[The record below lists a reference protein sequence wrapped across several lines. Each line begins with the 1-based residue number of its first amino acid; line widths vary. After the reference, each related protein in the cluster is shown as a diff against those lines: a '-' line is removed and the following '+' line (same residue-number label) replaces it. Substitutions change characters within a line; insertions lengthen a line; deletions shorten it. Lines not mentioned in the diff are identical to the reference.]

1 MGNII
6 EVKNIS
12 KSFKENQVLRNIS
25 LNIEEGTIC
34 GLVGLNGSGKTVL
47 MKIICGF
54 VIPESG
60 AVFVRGKKI
69 GKDCDFPENVG
80 AIIENP
86 GFSQYISGFQNLKN
100 LASIQKKIDDKRI
113 REVMVQMGLD
123 PNNKKWVSKYSLGM
137 RQRLGIAQ
145 AIMEYQDILI
155 LDEPMNGL
163 DKQGVI
169 EVRKILLDLKAEGK
183 TIILASHNQ
192 ADIDVLCDVVYEM
205 DRGEISKIKEKEE
218 NKIPQVVLDGIK
230 SDVTIS
236 DIVMNRTKSVL
247 RDILK
252 Q

>member
-1 MGNII
+1 MSSII
-6 EVKNIS
+6 EVKNVS
-12 KSFKENQVLRNIS
+12 KRFKEHQVLSDVS
-25 LNIEEGTIC
+25 LSIEEGTIC

-47 MKIICGF
+47 MKVICGF

-60 AVFVRGKKI
+60 SVFVRGKQI

-113 REVMVQMGLD
+113 REVMTQMGLD
-123 PNNKKWVSKYSLGM
+123 PNNKKWVAKYSLGM

-163 DKQGVI
+163 DKQGVAD
-169 EVRKILLDLKAEGK
+169 VRDILLELKKEGK
-183 TIILASHNQ
+183 TILLASHNQ
-192 ADIDVLCDVVYEM
+192 SDIDVLCDVVYEM
-205 DRGEISKIKEKEE
+205 DRGEITKIK
-218 NKIPQVVLDGIK
+218 
-230 SDVTIS
+230 
-236 DIVMNRTKSVL
+236 
-247 RDILK
+247 
-252 Q
+252 

>member
-1 MGNII
+1 MNNII
-6 EVKNIS
+6 EVKNVS
-12 KSFKENQVLRNIS
+12 KRFKEHQVLNDVS
-25 LNIEEGTIC
+25 LTINQGEIC

-54 VIPESG
+54 VIPEQG
-60 AVFVRGKKI
+60 LVYVRGKQI

-100 LASIQKKIDDKRI
+100 LASIQKKIGDDRI
-113 REVMVQMGLD
+113 REVMTIMGLD
-123 PNNKKWVSKYSLGM
+123 PDNKKWVSKYSLGM

-163 DKQGVI
+163 DKQGVAD
-169 EVRKILLDLKAEGK
+169 VKKILLDLKKEGK

-192 ADIDVLCDVVYEM
+192 NDIDELCDVVYEM
-205 DRGEISKIKEKEE
+205 DHGEIWKIK
-218 NKIPQVVLDGIK
+218 
-230 SDVTIS
+230 
-236 DIVMNRTKSVL
+236 
-247 RDILK
+247 
-252 Q
+252 